1 MSDGA
6 TFRKKTKFKK
16 NNVKTVHCGTKTLT
30 FIGTKVKKNQCL
42 KSFNTL
48 VKESVL
54 ISWMLL

>member
-1 MSDGA
+1 M
-6 TFRKKTKFKK
+6 
-16 NNVKTVHCGTKTLT
+16 HCGTKTLT
-30 FIGTKVKKNQCL
+30 FIGTKVKKNQFF